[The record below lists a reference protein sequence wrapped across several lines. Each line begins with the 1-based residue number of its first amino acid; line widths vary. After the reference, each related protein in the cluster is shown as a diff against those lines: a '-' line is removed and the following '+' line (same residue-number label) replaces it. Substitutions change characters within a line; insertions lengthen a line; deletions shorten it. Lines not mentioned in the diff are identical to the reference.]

1 VSAKIEEQHSLVLH
15 PFWIGVG
22 RLYYWLSGWKI
33 EDPMPN
39 IAKSVIVVAPHTS
52 NWDFLVFL
60 MGSFVLGIRGQWIG
74 KHTIFVGPLGWLFR
88 KLGGIPLDRTA
99 SHDLVG
105 QAVRALDEST
115 AMTLV
120 LSPEG
125 TRKKSDHW
133 KSGFYYFALGAKVPI
148 LLAYADY
155 RRKVAGIGPAIWPTG
170 DVESDLAKILDFYAT
185 ITPRYPAQRSDVRF
199 RK

>member
-1 VSAKIEEQHSLVLH
+1 
-15 PFWIGVG
+15 
-22 RLYYWLSGWKI
+22 
-33 EDPMPN
+33 MPD
-39 IAKSVIVVAPHTS
+39 IPKSVIVVAPHTS

-74 KHTIFVGPLGWLFR
+74 KDTIFVGPLGWLFR
-88 KLGGIPLDRTA
+88 KLGGIPLDRTV

-105 QAVRALDEST
+105 QAVHALQEST

-170 DVESDLAKILDFYAT
+170 DVEADLAKIRDFYSG
-185 ITPRYPAQRSDVRF
+185 ITPRYLEQRSEVRF